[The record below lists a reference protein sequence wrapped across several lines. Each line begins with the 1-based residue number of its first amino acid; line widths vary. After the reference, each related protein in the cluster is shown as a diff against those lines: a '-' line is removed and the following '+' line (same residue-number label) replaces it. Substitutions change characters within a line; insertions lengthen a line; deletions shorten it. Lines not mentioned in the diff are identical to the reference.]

1 MIPRPGATSPGMSTE
16 RHSGWCC
23 SRASACWPG
32 FSGWARAGPTGVPL
46 KLSAGTSGFILS
58 IVDSSAAWV
67 YLNKGALI
75 AIVAAPSVI
84 GMMLGAFIGGRL
96 LKTLK
101 ASMIRKLVIVIL
113 LFAGVRALTKGL
125 GWWT

>member
-1 MIPRPGATSPGMSTE
+1 
-16 RHSGWCC
+16 
-23 SRASACWPG
+23 
-32 FSGWARAGPTGVPL
+32 
-46 KLSAGTSGFILS
+46 
-58 IVDSSAAWV
+58 
-67 YLNKGALI
+67 
-75 AIVAAPSVI
+75 
-84 GMMLGAFIGGRL
+84 MLGAFIGGRL